1 MPKAEG
7 VRNKMKL
14 DSYLNFAKQLAYRAG
29 RITLSYYNKGIQHD
43 LKSDESPVT
52 AADRATEEFIRG
64 EIEKAYPTHAIVG
77 EEFGA
82 SAFPS
87 PAGRSRSTPK
97 GRARGEGN
105 AFRWIVDPIDGTK
118 SFLKG
123 VPFYSVLIALEIEGK
138 SRVGVV
144 CFPALDE
151 ILYAADGLGAW
162 WNGKRARVSDVKDL
176 KKAVFTY
183 TSWSGFRTKK
193 RTDVFEKLHK
203 ECFFGRGW
211 SDAYGYHMVATGRAE
226 IMLDPG
232 IQIWDVAP
240 MPPILREAGGWFG
253 SWKGKEGH
261 IHGEGLAVN
270 AALKSK
276 VLKLLRV

>member
-1 MPKAEG
+1 MNLQP
-7 VRNKMKL
+7 
-14 DSYLNFAKQLAYRAG
+14 YLNFAKQLAYRAG

-64 EIEKAYPTHAIVG
+64 EIEKTYPTHAIVG
-77 EEFGA
+77 EEFG
-82 SAFPS
+82 PS
-87 PAGRSRSTPK
+87 PLTPLTK
-97 GRARGEGN
+97 GEGKN
-105 AFRWIVDPIDGTK
+105 PFRWIVDPIDGTK

-162 WNGKRARVSDVKDL
+162 WNGKRARVSDAKDL
-176 KKAVFTY
+176 KQSVFVY
-183 TSWSGFRTKK
+183 TSWAGFRTKK
-193 RTDVFEKLHK
+193 RLDVFNNLHK

-211 SDAYGYHMVATGRAE
+211 GDAYGYHMVATGRAE
-226 IMLDPG
+226 IMLDPA
-232 IQIWDVAP
+232 IKIWDVAP
-240 MPPILREAGGWFG
+240 FPPIFREAGGWFG
-253 SWKGKEGH
+253 SWSGKEGH
-261 IHGEGLAVN
+261 THGEGLAVN
-270 AALKSK
+270 GALKST
-276 VLKLLRV
+276 VLKLMRV

>member
-1 MPKAEG
+1 MNLEP
-7 VRNKMKL
+7 
-14 DSYLNFAKQLAYRAG
+14 YLNFAKQLAYRAG

-52 AADRATEEFIRG
+52 AADKATEEFIRG
-64 EIEKAYPTHAIVG
+64 EIERNYPSHAIVG
-77 EEFGA
+77 EEFGE
-82 SAFPS
+82 SKS
-87 PAGRSRSTPK
+87 DIRSSVSKSVET
-97 GRARGEGN
+97 
-105 AFRWIVDPIDGTK
+105 FRWIVDPIDGTK

-123 VPFYSVLIALEIEGK
+123 VPFYSVLIALEIEGV
-138 SRVGVV
+138 SRVGAV

-151 ILYAADGLGAW
+151 ILYGADGLGAW
-162 WNGKRARVSDVKDL
+162 WNGKRTRVSDVKDL

-193 RTDVFEKLHK
+193 RLDVLNNLHK

-211 SDAYGYHMVATGRAE
+211 GDAYGYHMVATGRAE
-226 IMLDPG
+226 IMLDPS
-232 IQIWDVAP
+232 IKIWDVAP
-240 MPPILREAGGWFG
+240 FPPIFREAGGFFG

-261 IHGEGLAVN
+261 THGEGLAVN

-276 VLKLLRV
+276 VLKLMRV